1 MRRRC
6 QNETTQQ
13 TTRSGFHACSPESGV
28 RRRCQRETTQQ
39 TTRSGFHACSPES
52 GVRRRCQRETTQQT
66 TRSGFHACSP
76 ESGVRR
82 RRATRNYTANYTIRI
97 SRVQSGERSAET
109 LPKRNYTA
117 NYTIIGFHACSPE
130 SGVRRR
136 RCQSETTQQTT
147 RSSGFHACSPESGVR
162 RRCATC
168 VYHRV
173 FHNTFRTHTYRHL
186 ATPLFLKRRPVFS
199 TLSQGKRQKLA
210 SDRKSQTV
218 ALWVR
223 KVFGVSSRSRED
235 LTKHLP
241 PACRCS

>member
-1 MRRRC
+1 MRI
-6 QNETTQQ
+6 
-13 TTRSGFHACSPESGV
+13 SV
-28 RRRCQRETTQQ
+28 RRAKCGDAAKTKLHSKLHDADFTRAVRRAECGDAANAKLHSKLHDPDFTRAVRRAECGDAAQRETTQQ
-39 TTRSGFHACSPES
+39 TTRSG
-52 GVRRRCQRETTQQT
+52 ETTQQT
-66 TRSGFHACSP
+66 TR
-76 ESGVRR
+76 
-82 RRATRNYTANYTIRI
+82 
-97 SRVQSGERSAET
+97 
-109 LPKRNYTA
+109 
-117 NYTIIGFHACSPE
+117 
-130 SGVRRR
+130 
-136 RCQSETTQQTT
+136 
-147 RSSGFHACSPESGVR
+147 SGFHACSPESGVR